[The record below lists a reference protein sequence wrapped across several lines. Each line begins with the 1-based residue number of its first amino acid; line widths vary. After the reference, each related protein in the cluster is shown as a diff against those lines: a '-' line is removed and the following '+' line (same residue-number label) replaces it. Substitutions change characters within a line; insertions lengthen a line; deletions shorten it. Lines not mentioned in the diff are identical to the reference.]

1 MSLSYCTC
9 TTDTQGR
16 ELAEHGSALFPI
28 ACYEE
33 NIPENAAPFEAVPW
47 HWHEEWEAILVK
59 KGTAIVSA
67 EFEKYTL
74 KEGQGIFINS
84 GVLHEVHMEKG
95 LCCHTRSIVFH
106 PRLVGG
112 TIDSILWQKYLQP
125 LLQNTL
131 LKSICLDGLSPW
143 HKDALRAIEDAW
155 ESVTAE
161 FEGYEFFARNALS
174 TLILLL
180 KKHCTNSQSSLS
192 EGRLR
197 NTERIKIMLQFIH
210 RHYAEELTTS
220 LIAKS
225 AMISESECLRC
236 FHAAIGTTPI
246 QYVRQFRIQKA
257 AELLC
262 LSQKKAGDI
271 GAECGF
277 EDSSYFTK
285 IFREIKGCTPG
296 EYRKQNA
303 HAIQT
308 K

>member
-1 MSLSYCTC
+1 MSLSYCTSA
-9 TTDTQGR
+9 TDTQGR

-33 NIPENAAPFEAVPW
+33 NISENSAPFEAVPW
-47 HWHEEWEAILVK
+47 HWHEEWEALLVRE
-59 KGTAIVSA
+59 GTAVVSA

-74 KEGQGIFINS
+74 KKGQGIFINS

-95 LCCHTRSIVFH
+95 SCCQTRSIVFH

-112 TIDSILWQKYLQP
+112 TVDSIIWQKYLQP

-131 LKSICLDGLSPW
+131 LKSVYLDGFSPW
-143 HKDALRAIEDAW
+143 HRDATRAIDEAW
-155 ESVTAE
+155 RSVADE
-161 FEGYEFFARNALS
+161 FEGYEFYARNALS
-174 TLILLL
+174 SLVLLL
-180 KKHCTNSQSSLS
+180 KKHCVCSQSTFS
-192 EGRLR
+192 ESRLR
-197 NTERIKIMLQFIH
+197 STERIKIMLQFIH
-210 RHYAEELTTS
+210 RHYAEELNTA
-220 LIAKS
+220 LIARS

-246 QYVRQFRIQKA
+246 QYLRQFRIQKA

-296 EYRKQNA
+296 EYRRQNVHPTRA
-303 HAIQT
+303 